1 MSGRG
6 KTVAGETVFFFFCN
20 TACALHS
27 ELPEVVDLV
36 S

>member
-6 KTVAGETVFFFFCN
+6 KTVAGETVFFFCN